1 MKKKMPVWVSL
12 LLVCACAVLLLSQVN
27 RLTAR
32 RVAAQEAKLEDAA
45 RAEALPGAE
54 RFEAVA
60 LEESRYTLDNLYQG
74 FDAAGDALGYVGQTT
89 VSGYG
94 GPVEVTT
101 GVNPAGEI
109 TGVSV
114 GGEGF
119 AETPGLGALTREKA
133 FTAQFAG
140 KTPNVVLNEDGVDT
154 VSGAS
159 TTSRAVVSGVNAVT
173 NYVRTYPL
181 GLDEE
186 QTEVYLG
193 ATTSATRKGFGG
205 DVTATVG
212 FAEDGTIEYLAV
224 DTPDETDGLGKLA
237 SEKAFTSQFIGKTGP
252 FSYGEDGIEA
262 VTGATFTSNAALEAI
277 NEIVSGGGAKSAEP
291 VSQTVQGFGGDVT
304 VTVRLNDDN
313 TVAALSIDTPDETD
327 GLGKLAS
334 EPAFTDQFIGKTA
347 PFAYGEDGI
356 EAVTGATV
364 TSTAV
369 LGALNELVP
378 AGDKAAIAAAQPQ
391 AEQTGTDVGTEQES
405 APEPEPETEPEPE
418 AEPEAESAVAIGD
431 ASRLMRAR
439 PAFRAIDQTEVGN
452 AASIDEDGASRLM
465 RRRPAF
471 AAEPAVDDTTVDG
484 AARLMRQRPV
494 FAAEP
499 AADDSVADG
508 AARLMRARPALE
520 AAPAAEADTD
530 ADTDGE
536 NADASRL
543 MRARPAFNDTKP
555 TEVKTESDAEPVA
568 GDAARLMRQRPSFE
582 AEPVA
587 DDTATDDAARL
598 MRARPALDAEEQ
610 TEVGTEIALE
620 STTGDASRLMRA
632 RPAFEAEPAADDTP
646 AEPAADDTASDD
658 TSRLMRERPN
668 FGAEPVAEADT
679 AADTDSEAVD
689 PSRLMRV
696 RPAFN
701 EAEPTEVETETA
713 PEPAVGDAARL
724 MRARP
729 AF

>member
-27 RLTAR
+27 RLTAG
-32 RVAAQEAKLEDAA
+32 RVAAQEVKLEDAA
-45 RAEALPGAE
+45 RAKALPGAE

-133 FTAQFAG
+133 FTAQFVG

-391 AEQTGTDVGTEQES
+391 AEQTGTDVGTEPES
-405 APEPEPETEPEPE
+405 APEPEAESEPEAEFEPE
-418 AEPEAESAVAIGD
+418 AEPETESAVAIGD

-439 PAFRAIDQTEVGN
+439 PAFAAIEQTEVGN
-452 AASIDEDGASRLM
+452 AASTDEGGASRLM
-465 RRRPAF
+465 RQRPAF
-471 AAEPAVDDTTVDG
+471 AAEPAADDTTVDDSS
-484 AARLMRQRPV
+484 RLMRQRPV

-543 MRARPAFNDTKP
+543 MRARPAFSDAEP
-555 TEVKTESDAEPVA
+555 TEVETESDAEP
-568 GDAARLMRQRPSFE
+568 
-582 AEPVA
+582 
-587 DDTATDDAARL
+587 
-598 MRARPALDAEEQ
+598 
-610 TEVGTEIALE
+610 IA
-620 STTGDASRLMRA
+620 GDASRLMRA

-646 AEPAADDTASDD
+646 AEPVADDTPADD
-658 TSRLMRERPN
+658 ATRLMRERPA
-668 FGAEPVAEADT
+668 FEAEPVAEADT

-689 PSRLMRV
+689 PSRLMRAK
-696 RPAFN
+696 PSLNA
-701 EAEPTEVETETA
+701 EEPTEVETETA

-724 MRARP
+724 MRVRP

>member
-27 RLTAR
+27 RLTAG
-32 RVAAQEAKLEDAA
+32 RVAAQEVKLEDAA
-45 RAEALPGAE
+45 RAKALPGAE

-391 AEQTGTDVGTEQES
+391 AEQTGTDVGTEPES
-405 APEPEPETEPEPE
+405 APEPEAESEPEAEFEPE
-418 AEPEAESAVAIGD
+418 AEPETESAVAIGD

-439 PAFRAIDQTEVGN
+439 PAFAAIEQTEVGN
-452 AASIDEDGASRLM
+452 AASTDEGGASRLM
-465 RRRPAF
+465 RQRPAF
-471 AAEPAVDDTTVDG
+471 AAEPAADDTTVDDSS
-484 AARLMRQRPV
+484 RLMRQRPV

-543 MRARPAFNDTKP
+543 MRARPAFSDAEP
-555 TEVKTESDAEPVA
+555 TEVETESDAEP
-568 GDAARLMRQRPSFE
+568 
-582 AEPVA
+582 
-587 DDTATDDAARL
+587 
-598 MRARPALDAEEQ
+598 
-610 TEVGTEIALE
+610 IA
-620 STTGDASRLMRA
+620 GDASRLMRA

-646 AEPAADDTASDD
+646 AEPVADDTPADD
-658 TSRLMRERPN
+658 ATRLMRERPA
-668 FGAEPVAEADT
+668 FEAEPVAEADT

-689 PSRLMRV
+689 PSRLMRAK
-696 RPAFN
+696 PSLNA
-701 EAEPTEVETETA
+701 EEPTEVETETA

-724 MRARP
+724 MRVRP

>member
-27 RLTAR
+27 RLTAG

-391 AEQTGTDVGTEQES
+391 AEQTGTDVGTEPES
-405 APEPEPETEPEPE
+405 APEPEAESEPEAEFEPE
-418 AEPEAESAVAIGD
+418 AEPETESAVAIGD

-439 PAFRAIDQTEVGN
+439 PAFAAIEQTEVGN
-452 AASIDEDGASRLM
+452 AASTDEGGASRLM
-465 RRRPAF
+465 RQRPAF
-471 AAEPAVDDTTVDG
+471 AAEPAADDTTVDDSS
-484 AARLMRQRPV
+484 RLMRQRPV

-543 MRARPAFNDTKP
+543 MRARPAFSDAEP
-555 TEVKTESDAEPVA
+555 TEVETESDAEP
-568 GDAARLMRQRPSFE
+568 
-582 AEPVA
+582 
-587 DDTATDDAARL
+587 
-598 MRARPALDAEEQ
+598 
-610 TEVGTEIALE
+610 IA
-620 STTGDASRLMRA
+620 GDASRLMRA

-646 AEPAADDTASDD
+646 AEPVADDTPADD
-658 TSRLMRERPN
+658 ATRLMRERPA
-668 FGAEPVAEADT
+668 FEAEPVAEADT

-689 PSRLMRV
+689 PSRLMRAK
-696 RPAFN
+696 PSLNA
-701 EAEPTEVETETA
+701 EEPTEVETETA

-724 MRARP
+724 MRVRP